1 MKKIFFNILIFLSF
15 FLILKSP
22 FAHEIN
28 EKQINKIIKN
38 FLIDNPSLIEKSLK
52 NYEQQKLKKEFYNAL
67 LQLKQIPNP
76 ILNGKKNG
84 ITIYEFFDYNCGY
97 CKTVMQGLLNV
108 FNDDKNISIVFVEF
122 PILSESSLN
131 ASLAALAAH
140 KQHKYRQFHINLMQH
155 KGRITQNV
163 LLKIAAN
170 IKIDL
175 NQFKKDVSNSEL
187 MSIVNNNRK
196 IAKKLNLQ
204 GTPAFIIGN
213 SIYPG
218 AMNEKDIIKAIRF
231 EREKLI
237 KQ

>member
-140 KQHKYRQFHINLMQH
+140 KQNKYRKFHINLMQH